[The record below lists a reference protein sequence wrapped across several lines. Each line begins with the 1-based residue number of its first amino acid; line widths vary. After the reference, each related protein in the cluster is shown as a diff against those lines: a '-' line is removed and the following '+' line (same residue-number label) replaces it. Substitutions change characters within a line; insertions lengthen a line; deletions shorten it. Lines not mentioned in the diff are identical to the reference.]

1 MAAQA
6 KKVVKRRRELKKI
19 DKGGDF
25 AYQLTVICALTNK
38 YYPCSTKYFN
48 TYTEAEVYAK
58 ENDLVIE

>member
-1 MAAQA
+1 MKDIAEIRIA
-6 KKVVKRRRELKKI
+6 
-19 DKGGDF
+19 KGGDF